1 MEDKKFI
8 ELLRRGLKRESFADL
23 DREISIAKSN
33 VWKKIEL
40 EQQNSKPVSA
50 LSWLQ
55 VLSFTAVAVFVVGI
69 IVIGSSNSVTP
80 ALKGG
85 AVSTESSTET
95 PNETPNE
102 TLVGTAANSQFG
114 LSNANEIIPQ
124 AEQSAPKTVQ
134 ATNSE
139 IDSTL
144 ALLDE
149 SLAELDGYTFAETA
163 DFVID

>member
-55 VLSFTAVAVFVVGI
+55 VLSFAAVAVFVVGI

-95 PNETPNE
+95 PNET
-102 TLVGTAANSQFG
+102 LAGTAANSQFG